1 MGPGCV
7 AAFTQSLNLAADV
20 PPDQKVMFHNFLVSP
35 RAFPAPCIKRSP
47 LALGVKT
54 CTNSASNMM
63 ATCSANTK
71 TYVEASPFSPKK
83 TTVAT
88 LTFSSAGL
96 AAVRV

>member
-7 AAFTQSLNLAADV
+7 AAFTQSLDLAAEI

-47 LALGVKT
+47 LALGVQA
-54 CTNSASNMM
+54 CTDSAPNLM
-63 ATCSANTK
+63 ATCSANTQ
-71 TYVEASPFSPKK
+71 TYVEASPFTPKK

-88 LTFSSAGL
+88 LTFSSDTL